1 MACGWRL
8 HGIPSQQAQR
18 VNPAG
23 RGYSSMQ
30 AMKTGRRFGRLAG
43 NMDTGIDPNLQAV
56 AQSYMRTRRRKSR
69 PRKRAAD
76 DRRMHDEDVRK
87 AMWGWLHEH
96 WAEDGRNPEEALF
109 TDELVATDEVR
120 ADIAIISPD
129 MMEGFELKSECDTL
143 DRLPHQVEGYS
154 KIFDQCS
161 LVCADRLYAQGSA
174 MVPAWWGLFRAT
186 GESGHVRITC
196 ERQPGT
202 NPHPD
207 LWWRASLMWVS
218 ECKEVLARHG
228 MLKGLKSKT
237 RAFLWDALSEKLD
250 GDTLSKEVRMQL
262 LSRGDMWRRSVW
274 DSGRRAGTAQA
285 DKSRQPPA
293 EGTIR

>member
-1 MACGWRL
+1 
-8 HGIPSQQAQR
+8 
-18 VNPAG
+18 
-23 RGYSSMQ
+23 MQ
-30 AMKTGRRFGRLAG
+30 AVETGRRFERLAES
-43 NMDTGIDPNLQAV
+43 MDTGMSPDLQAV
-56 AQSYMRTRRRKSR
+56 ARSYMRTRRRKGK
-69 PRKRAAD
+69 PRRRAAD

-96 WAEDGRNPEEALF
+96 WAEDGRNPNEALF

-129 MMEGFELKSECDTL
+129 MMEGFELKSACDTL

-161 LVCADRLYAQGSA
+161 LVCADRLYAQGAA

-186 GESGHVRITC
+186 GESGHVRIIC
-196 ERQPGT
+196 EREPGR
-202 NPHPD
+202 NPHTD
-207 LWWRASLMWVS
+207 LWWRASLMWAS

-237 RAFLWDALSEKLD
+237 RFFLWDALSEKLD
-250 GDTLSKEVRMQL
+250 ADTLSREVRMKL

-274 DSGRRAGTAQA
+274 DSGSRAGTAKA
-285 DKSRQPPA
+285 DKSRRPPA